1 MIKKICVLFLFIA
14 SAPLYL
20 ASTANGNE
28 SLSAVR
34 FSSVSVEG
42 YDGPARGQFGVTP
55 LVTVTNLTLDNEK
68 LPKKYITFEFEGDVR
83 SNELNQI
90 GFTSKLGM
98 TSKIK
103 DSVASQKNHSQLGN
117 RFYFYTNQ
125 VSKTKAF
132 MESLSETDRRIVK
145 AICTIFADDKLS
157 SKIIDAVRR
166 DSKGKSSEY
175 KDFFSS
181 TNENKR
187 LKEMKGLG
195 SACLKSLRS
204 VDNSTNYSQ
213 SVSLGTTSVCGYKF
227 DESQSRSD
235 MIAVQKGLAK
245 RKLYTGGID
254 GIFGSG
260 SCKAFNKWAECESVG
275 QKTISSGSLAN

>member
-254 GIFGSG
+254 GKFGKG
-260 SCKAFNKWAECESVG
+260 AAA
-275 QKTISSGSLAN
+275 L